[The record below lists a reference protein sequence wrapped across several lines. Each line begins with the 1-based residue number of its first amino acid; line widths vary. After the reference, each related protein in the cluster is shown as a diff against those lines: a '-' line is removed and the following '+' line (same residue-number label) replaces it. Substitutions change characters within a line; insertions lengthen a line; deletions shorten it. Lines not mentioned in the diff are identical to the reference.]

1 MPDQAPTPEPQR
13 RFRWSLKTLLLAVTG
28 CALLFAT
35 FSWNRSVLPGL
46 VLLTIDLAALLVA
59 GSVAIWGRPHVRVS
73 IGAAAYLVL
82 LPFVLR
88 FLPAWL
94 PGVNLWDVIYTVAR
108 PAYILLPAA
117 AFEWQALAAAGTS
130 PPDELRVRHKAQWSV
145 FPPLALATFQ
155 VVALQFVDHPTR
167 VRDAVSRLQPVA
179 AALFALPWA
188 LAWRTQIAQRHP
200 TQAGRIDTAGKWLL
214 LASVATIP
222 MLIGGAMFAAWL
234 DGHSSSWI
242 LALIIL
248 AFTWWI
254 PPTLLLISLAI
265 QIWRHRFYGW
275 LTWAVCL
282 VYALPISWI
291 LGRLIL
297 DDLRGH

>member
-1 MPDQAPTPEPQR
+1 MSDQAPSPEPQR
-13 RFRWSLKTLLLAVTG
+13 LYRWSLTTLLLVVTG

-46 VLLTIDLAALLVA
+46 VLLAVDLAALLVA
-59 GSVAIWGRPHVRVS
+59 GSVVIWGRPHVRQSV
-73 IGAAAYLVL
+73 GAAAYLVL

-88 FLPAWL
+88 WMPAWL
-94 PGVNLWDVIYTVAR
+94 PGVNLSEVIYTVAR
-108 PAYILLPAA
+108 PAYIMLPAA
-117 AFEWQALAAAGTS
+117 AFEWQALAKAGS
-130 PPDELRVRHKAQWSV
+130 DFSDQVRVRHAALWSV
-145 FPPLALATFQ
+145 LPPLALATFQ
-155 VVALQFVDHPTR
+155 VVALKLVDDPTR

-188 LAWRTQIAQRHP
+188 LAWRGQIAHRHP

-222 MLIGGAMFAAWL
+222 LLIGGATFVACL
-234 DGHSSSWI
+234 DGTRFSWI
-242 LALIIL
+242 LAVVIV
-248 AFTWWI
+248 AFMWWI
-254 PPTLLLISLAI
+254 PPALLLISLAI
-265 QIWRHRFYGW
+265 QIWRHRFCGW

-291 LGRLIL
+291 LGRLVL
-297 DDLRGH
+297 DDLHGH